1 MANYQIITDSCC
13 DLYEHQYRDLGVTY
27 VPLNLIFDGAEH
39 TNFSDDASIRAF
51 YQRLREGMT
60 ATTSAVNPDGW
71 AGAMIP
77 VLEKGEDV
85 LVITF
90 SSGLSTTSQS
100 AVIAAEELR
109 EKYPNRK
116 IRVVDSL
123 CAAMGQGLLVTLAAN
138 KRAEGMNLDDLSAWV
153 EETRHHICHW
163 VTVDDLNH
171 LKRGGRISAATAMV
185 GTMLSIKPIIR
196 MDENGKLENTTKIRG
211 RKNAIAYIAQKMD
224 EHITDRSLAFIAH
237 GDCMEDALALEKLV
251 RETYGVQKTQI
262 GNVGGVIGAHTGP
275 GVLVVFFVGDH
286 R

>member
-1 MANYQIITDSCC
+1 MNFKIITDSAC
-13 DLYEHQYRDLGVTY
+13 DLPAQMIAELELGIANLSVEMDGRVYAEGEMT
-27 VPLNLIFDGAEH
+27 PLELYNH
-39 TNFSDDASIRAF
+39 
-51 YQRLREGMT
+51 LRNGKMPK
-60 ATTSAVNPDGW
+60 TSAVNPDGW
-71 AGAMIP
+71 ANVIRPA
-77 VLEKGEDV
+77 LENGQDA
-85 LVITF
+85 LVMPF
-90 SSGLSTTSQS
+90 SSALSATHQS
-100 AVIAAEELR
+100 AVIAAAELQEEF
-109 EKYPNRK
+109 PDRK
-116 IRVVDSL
+116 IIVIDTL

-138 KRAEGMNLDDLSAWV
+138 KRAEGMNLDDLTAWV